1 MEPKAL
7 NNFVFIIRDE
17 PEESSS
23 GLYIPEQGRVKPHY
37 GMVTSV
43 GDLVEDKNIQPNE
56 KVMFHKGVGFTV
68 EWEGIEYL
76 VLEGE
81 KVISIV

>member
-1 MEPKAL
+1 
-7 NNFVFIIRDE
+7 
-17 PEESSS
+17 
-23 GLYIPEQGRVKPHY
+23 
-37 GMVTSV
+37 MVTSV